1 MKNTTPIVPGNVA
14 CGFKRLRDLVLASV
28 LAAAC
33 FAPVGSLA
41 QSDDFNDGD
50 DIDWLRLDPISMYFQ
65 ATTGSPLPQNT
76 WSVTDGKY
84 RLQSAPTPDPRLGQG
99 RVLSL
104 RSEIY
109 SSFHVSV
116 DLVDWNPAKTNAL
129 ALCARIGTPGPSTT
143 RGYLFGYITGT
154 NYLDLVRLQNEGTRG
169 IPGVVQVPITLTPGR
184 GYRMTFTGKGAELV
198 GRLYELTDLSNPI
211 AVLSGT
217 DGTYADGVSGLA
229 VFPLGA
235 SVLEAGD
242 GTFDNFAA
250 ADRDLPKLTAKFG
263 PFGEWLVIWSQFEG
277 EGFALEGSPRL
288 GPDAEWRD
296 LSLSVFPDNEN
307 GTFFYD
313 AAEQGGTH
321 FFRLKKTPPL
331 PQ

>member
-1 MKNTTPIVPGNVA
+1 MKNTALLVPGHVA
-14 CGFKRLRDLVLASV
+14 SGFKRLRDLILSSV
-28 LAAAC
+28 LAASC
-33 FAPVGSLA
+33 CAPVGSLA

-50 DIDWLRLDPISMYFQ
+50 DIDWIRLDPISMYFQ

-76 WSVTDGKY
+76 WSITDGKY

-109 SSFHVSV
+109 SDFHVSV
-116 DLVDWNPAKTNAL
+116 DLVDWNPTKTNAL
-129 ALCARIGTPGPSTT
+129 ALGARIGTPGPTTT

-184 GYRMTFTGKGAELV
+184 GYRMTFTGRGSQLT
-198 GRLYELTDLSNPI
+198 GRVFELTDLDNPI
-211 AVLSGT
+211 AVLTGIDSN
-217 DGTYADGVSGLA
+217 YADGTSGLA

-250 ADRDLPKLTAKFG
+250 TDRDRPKLTAKFG
-263 PFGEWLVIWSQFEG
+263 QFDEWLVIWPQFEG
-277 EGFALEGSPRL
+277 QGYILQGSPKL
-288 GPDAEWRD
+288 GPDADWQD
-296 LSLSVFPDNEN
+296 LTGNIFDDNEN
-307 GTFFYD
+307 GTHFYD
-313 AAEQGGTH
+313 ALELGTTH
-321 FFRLKKTPPL
+321 FFRLKRATPL